1 MLLFKSN
8 LFIVPVRA
16 KLLQSRPTLYD
27 PMDLA
32 HQAPLSLGFF
42 MQEYWNGL
50 PFPSL
55 GDLPNPGIKPTL
67 SALQADSLLLS
78 HQGSPLS

>member
-42 MQEYWNGL
+42 RQEYRKGL
-50 PFPSL
+50 PFPSP
-55 GDLPNPGIKPTL
+55 GDLLDAGINPTSL
-67 SALQADSLLLS
+67 ASTALAGRF
-78 HQGSPLS
+78 H

>member
-42 MQEYWNGL
+42 MQEY
-50 PFPSL
+50 
-55 GDLPNPGIKPTL
+55 
-67 SALQADSLLLS
+67 
-78 HQGSPLS
+78 